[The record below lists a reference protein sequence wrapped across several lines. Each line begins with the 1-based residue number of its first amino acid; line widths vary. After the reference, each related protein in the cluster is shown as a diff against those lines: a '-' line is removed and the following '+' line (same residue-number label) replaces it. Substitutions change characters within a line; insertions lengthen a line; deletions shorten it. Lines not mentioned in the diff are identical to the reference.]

1 MAKKE
6 KVVVVMPAYYASRTL
21 KKVYRKIDRKIID
34 EVILVDD
41 GSKDGTGELA
51 KNLGIKTFLHRRNEG
66 YGANQK
72 TCYQQ
77 ALKSKAD
84 YVIMLHPDGQ
94 YDPKDLKKFIDLLK
108 TKKAD
113 LVIGS
118 RFLKSGDRETP
129 FYKRLPLK
137 IIAGLF
143 NFVLGTDLTE
153 ANSGY
158 RGYSKKLLEKVP
170 LGKNGNGYLF
180 DPQMII
186 QAVYLGFRL
195 AEVPVSKKYNPERI
209 EPKFF
214 QSIHHGLEN
223 LSLLVE
229 YLLHKTGI
237 RKADFLVIK

>member
-21 KKVYRKIDRKIID
+21 EKVYRGIDRKIVD

-41 GSKDGTGELA
+41 GSKDGTGAIA
-51 KNLGIKTFLHRRNEG
+51 KSLGIKTSLHRRNKG

-72 TCYQQ
+72 TCYQL

-94 YDPKDLKKFIDLLK
+94 YNPRDLKKFINLLK
-108 TKKAD
+108 TKTAD
-113 LVIGS
+113 MVIGS
-118 RFLKSGDRETP
+118 RFLGSGDKETP
-129 FYKRLPLK
+129 VYKRLPLK
-137 IIAGLF
+137 VIAGLF
-143 NFVLGTDLTE
+143 NFVLGTKLTE

-158 RGYSKKLLEKVP
+158 RGYSRKLLEIVP
-170 LGKNGNGYLF
+170 FLKNGSGYLF

-186 QAVYLGFRL
+186 QAVYFGFSL
-195 AEVPVSKKYNPERI
+195 AEVPVSKRYNPERI
-209 EPKFF
+209 EPKLI

-223 LSLLVE
+223 LSLLAE
-229 YLLHKTGI
+229 YLFHKTGI
-237 RKADFLVIK
+237 KRADFLIK